1 MFLGKRRVEF
11 VNPENYNSLKKN
23 VENKLAE
30 KKAGQADLE
39 LLKKLS
45 TNLVISQEY
54 VKAFANGKAMN
65 TISVNALT
73 NKRNKDHEVYKMNAT
88 NKKGLFGGYSTSV
101 PSTKTMKLIPNDE
114 YNKRLETAKNALQV
128 RQND

>member
-1 MFLGKRRVEF
+1 M
-11 VNPENYNSLKKN
+11 
-23 VENKLAE
+23 
-30 KKAGQADLE
+30 
-39 LLKKLS
+39 
-45 TNLVISQEY
+45 VISQEY

-128 RQND
+128 RQNARKPKETT